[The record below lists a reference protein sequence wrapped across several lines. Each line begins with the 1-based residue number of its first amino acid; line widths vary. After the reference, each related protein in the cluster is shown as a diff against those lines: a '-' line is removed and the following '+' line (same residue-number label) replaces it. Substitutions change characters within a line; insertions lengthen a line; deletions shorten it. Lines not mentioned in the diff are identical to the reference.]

1 MPAGKTDGFLPRPLA
16 LCGRLL
22 SPPFYPLNGWQA
34 RPQPPRLPFDRG
46 ERDVQPHRRKA
57 RRTGAGCRQALA
69 GSSFDN
75 ADHEPNKG

>member
-16 LCGRLL
+16 LCSRLL
-22 SPPFYPLNGWQA
+22 SPPFYPLHG
-34 RPQPPRLPFDRG
+34 P
-46 ERDVQPHRRKA
+46 QPHRRKA

-75 ADHEPNKG
+75 ADHEPNRG